1 MLNLYIKFKMI
12 SNKNLIRFNFNLKIS
27 KQTTRINY
35 SFFLKKYLKTVNT
48 LKFVNF
54 YNKLTKNKRKFK
66 KKTLKSFSKLLKD
79 RKLSVLLFKQ
89 YKINNSLKRKKK
101 KSKFKKTK
109 KKITLLSQFK
119 SNYYQNY
126 IKKKKMVRKLFF
138 FYVRKRKI
146 KHSQHTNFLKF
157 KNLFLKNGLIGKRE
171 ILFFKI
177 LTSLKTLLKS
187 KKIKLINLLKIVFKR
202 LTFFCELKK
211 KRKFNN
217 ELLIPYPV
225 SKRRGF
231 FLGIKL
237 LISNSKNRVEN
248 KLFYEKIALEL
259 FDTFYKKSATYKDL
273 LKYNK
278 MIRKNLDNVK
288 LQKLSVFHYVD

>member
-1 MLNLYIKFKMI
+1 ML
-12 SNKNLIRFNFNLKIS
+12 NKNLIRFNFNLKIS

-35 SFFLKKYLKTVNT
+35 SFFLKKYIKTINT

-66 KKTLKSFSKLLKD
+66 RKTLKSFSKLLND
-79 RKLSVLLFKQ
+79 RKLSILLFKQ
-89 YKINNSLKRKKK
+89 YKKNNLLKRKRK
-101 KSKFKKTK
+101 KSKSKKTKTKTK
-109 KKITLLSQFK
+109 KKTILLSKFK
-119 SNYYQNY
+119 SNYYKNY
-126 IKKKKMVRKLFF
+126 IKKKKLVRKLFF

>member
-1 MLNLYIKFKMI
+1 MI
-12 SNKNLIRFNFNLKIS
+12 SNKNSIQFNFNLNNSKKI
-27 KQTTRINY
+27 TRINY
-35 SFFLKKYLKTVNT
+35 SFFFKKYLKTINT
-48 LKFVNF
+48 LKFINF
-54 YNKLTKNKRKFK
+54 FNKLSKNKRKFK
-66 KKTLKSFSKLLKD
+66 RRVLKPVSKLLLD
-79 RKLSVLLFKQ
+79 RKLSLLIFKQ
-89 YKINNSLKRKKK
+89 YKIRNFLKRKRKKIRFKSKKIKK
-101 KSKFKKTK
+101 KLN
-109 KKITLLSQFK
+109 LLNQFK

-126 IKKKKMVRKLFF
+126 IKKKKLVRKLFF

-157 KNLFLKNGLIGKRE
+157 KNLFLKNGLIGRRE
-171 ILFFKI
+171 FLFFKI
-177 LTSLKTLLKS
+177 LTSLKFLLKN
-187 KKIKLINLLKIVFKR
+187 KKIKLITLLKIVFKR
-202 LTFFCELKK
+202 LTFFCELKR

-259 FDTFYKKSATYKDL
+259 FDTFYKKSTTHKDL
-273 LKYNK
+273 IKYNK
-278 MIRKNLDNVK
+278 TIRKNLDNVK

>member
-1 MLNLYIKFKMI
+1 MI
-12 SNKNLIRFNFNLKIS
+12 TNKNLIRFNFNLKNS
-27 KQTTRINY
+27 KQITRINY

-54 YNKLTKNKRKFK
+54 YKKLTKNKRKFK
-66 KKTLKSFSKLLKD
+66 RKTSKFISTLLKD
-79 RKLSVLLFKQ
+79 RKLSILLFKH
-89 YKINNSLKRKKK
+89 YKLNKFLKRKRR
-101 KSKFKKTK
+101 KSKSKIKK
-109 KKITLLSQFK
+109 KKIKLLNQFK

-157 KNLFLKNGLIGKRE
+157 KNLFLKNGLSGKRE
-171 ILFFKI
+171 LLFFNI
-177 LTSLKTLLKS
+177 LTSLKTLLKT
-187 KKIKLINLLKIVFKR
+187 KKIKLIQLLKVIFKR

-237 LISNSKNRVEN
+237 LIANSKNRVEN

-288 LQKLSVFHYVD
+288 LQKLSVFHYID

>member
-1 MLNLYIKFKMI
+1 MLA
-12 SNKNLIRFNFNLKIS
+12 NKNLIRFNFNLKIS
-27 KQTTRINY
+27 RQTTRINY
-35 SFFLKKYLKTVNT
+35 SFFLRKYLKTINA

-54 YNKLTKNKRKFK
+54 YKKLTKNRRKFK
-66 KKTLKSFSKLLKD
+66 RKTLKSFSKLLND
-79 RKLSVLLFKQ
+79 RKLSILLFKH
-89 YKINNSLKRKKK
+89 YKIDNCLKRKKK
-101 KSKFKKTK
+101 KLKSKLGK
-109 KKITLLSQFK
+109 KKKSNLLSQFK

-138 FYVRKRKI
+138 FYVRKRKV

-177 LTSLKTLLKS
+177 LSCLKSLLKN
-187 KKIKLINLLKIVFKR
+187 KKVNLINLLKIVFKR

-237 LISNSKNRVEN
+237 LIANSKNRVEN

-259 FDTFYKKSATYKDL
+259 FDTFYKKSNTYKDL

>member
-1 MLNLYIKFKMI
+1 ML
-12 SNKNLIRFNFNLKIS
+12 NKNLIRFNFNFKIS
-27 KQTTRINY
+27 KNTTRINY
-35 SFFLKKYLKTVNT
+35 SFFLRKYLKTINT

-54 YNKLTKNKRKFK
+54 YNKLTKNRRKFK
-66 KKTLKSFSKLLKD
+66 RTTLKSFSKLLND
-79 RKLSVLLFKQ
+79 RKISLLLLKR
-89 YKINNSLKRKKK
+89 YKLNNYLKRKRKKK
-101 KSKFKKTK
+101 KTKSKK
-109 KKITLLSQFK
+109 KKITLISQFK
-119 SNYYQNY
+119 SVYYQNY
-126 IKKKKMVRKLFF
+126 LKKKKMVRKLFF
-138 FYVRKRKI
+138 FYVRKRKV
-146 KHSQHTNFLKF
+146 KHSQHTSFLKF
-157 KNLFLKNGLIGKRE
+157 KNLFLKKGLVGKRE
-171 ILFFKI
+171 LLFFKI
-177 LTSLKTLLKS
+177 LTSLKTLLKN
-187 KKIKLINLLKIVFKR
+187 KKIRIINLLKIVFKR

-237 LISNSKNRVEN
+237 LISNAKNRVEN

>member
-1 MLNLYIKFKMI
+1 MLI
-12 SNKNLIRFNFNLKIS
+12 NKNIIRFNFNFKNT
-27 KQTTRINY
+27 KETTRINH
-35 SFFLKKYLKTVNT
+35 SFFLKKYLKTINT
-48 LKFVNF
+48 LKLVNF
-54 YNKLTKNKRKFK
+54 FKKITKNKRKFK
-66 KKTLKSFSKLLKD
+66 RKTLKSITRLFKD
-79 RKLSVLLFKQ
+79 RKISLLLFKQ
-89 YKINNSLKRKKK
+89 YEINNQLKRRRKKTRFKKK
-101 KSKFKKTK
+101 KKK
-109 KKITLLSQFK
+109 LELQFK

-126 IKKKKMVRKLFF
+126 LKKKKLVRKFFF
-138 FYVRKRKI
+138 FYVRKRKV

-157 KNLFLKNGLIGKRE
+157 KNLFLKNGLVGKRE

-177 LTSLKTLLKS
+177 LTSLKFLLKNKKIRLITLLKV
-187 KKIKLINLLKIVFKR
+187 VFKR

-237 LISNSKNRVEN
+237 LISNAKNRVEN
-248 KLFYEKIALEL
+248 KLLYEKMALEL
-259 FDTFYKKSATYKDL
+259 FDTYNKTSSTHKDL

>member
-1 MLNLYIKFKMI
+1 MI
-12 SNKNLIRFNFNLKIS
+12 SNKNFVRFNFNLKNI
-27 KQTTRINY
+27 KKTTRINY
-35 SFFLKKYLKTVNT
+35 SFFLKKYLKTLNT
-48 LKFVNF
+48 LKVVNF
-54 YNKLTKNKRKFK
+54 FNKLIKNKRKFK
-66 KKTLKSFSKLLKD
+66 RKTLKSFSNLFKD
-79 RKLSVLLFKQ
+79 RKLTLLIFKQ
-89 YKINNSLKRKKK
+89 YKLNNLLKRRRKK
-101 KSKFKKTK
+101 KSKKIKSKKIK
-109 KKITLLSQFK
+109 KKSILLNQFK
-119 SNYYQNY
+119 SIYYQNY
-126 IKKKKMVRKLFF
+126 IKKKEMVRKLFF

-171 ILFFKI
+171 IIFFKI
-177 LTSLKTLLKS
+177 LVSLKSLLRF
-187 KKIKLINLLKIVFKR
+187 KKIRLINLLKIVFKR

-225 SKRRGF
+225 SRRRGF

-237 LISNSKNRVEN
+237 LISNAKIRVEN
-248 KLFYEKIALEL
+248 KLLYEKIALEL
-259 FDTFYKKSATYKDL
+259 FETFLKKSNTHKDL

>member
-1 MLNLYIKFKMI
+1 MVLT
-12 SNKNLIRFNFNLKIS
+12 KNLIRFNFNLKNS
-27 KQTTRINY
+27 KQITRINY
-35 SFFLKKYLKTVNT
+35 SFFLKKYLKTINT

-54 YNKLTKNKRKFK
+54 YNKLTKNRRKFK
-66 KKTLKSFSKLLKD
+66 RKTFKSFSNLLQD
-79 RKLSVLLFKQ
+79 RKLSLLIFKQ
-89 YKINNSLKRKKK
+89 YKINRFLKRKRK
-101 KSKFKKTK
+101 KSRSKANK
-109 KKITLLSQFK
+109 KKIKLLYQFK
-119 SNYYQNY
+119 SSYYQNY

-157 KNLFLKNGLIGKRE
+157 KNLFLKNGLSGKRE
-171 ILFFKI
+171 FLFFNI
-177 LTSLKTLLKS
+177 LTSLKTLLKT
-187 KKIKLINLLKIVFKR
+187 KKTKLIKLLKIVFKR

-248 KLFYEKIALEL
+248 KLFYEKLALEL

-288 LQKLSVFHYVD
+288 LQKLSVFHYID

>member
-1 MLNLYIKFKMI
+1 ML
-12 SNKNLIRFNFNLKIS
+12 NKNLIRFNFNFKIS
-27 KQTTRINY
+27 KSTTRINY
-35 SFFLKKYLKTVNT
+35 SFFLRKYLKTINT

-54 YNKLTKNKRKFK
+54 YNKVTKNRRKFK
-66 KKTLKSFSKLLKD
+66 RTTLKSFSRLLNDRKISLLLLK
-79 RKLSVLLFKQ
+79 R
-89 YKINNSLKRKKK
+89 YKINNFLKRKRKKK
-101 KSKFKKTK
+101 KSKSKK
-109 KKITLLSQFK
+109 KKINLISQFK
-119 SNYYQNY
+119 SVYYQNY
-126 IKKKKMVRKLFF
+126 LKKKKMVRKLFF

-146 KHSQHTNFLKF
+146 KHSQHTSFLKF
-157 KNLFLKNGLIGKRE
+157 KNLFLKKGLVGKRE
-171 ILFFKI
+171 LLFFKI
-177 LTSLKTLLKS
+177 LTSLKNLLKT
-187 KKIKLINLLKIVFKR
+187 KKVRIINLLKIVFKR

-237 LISNSKNRVEN
+237 LISNAKNRVEN

-259 FDTFYKKSATYKDL
+259 FDTFYKKSATFKDL

-288 LQKLSVFHYVD
+288 LQKLSVFHYID

>member
-1 MLNLYIKFKMI
+1 MLT
-12 SNKNLIRFNFNLKIS
+12 KNLIRFNFNLKIS

-35 SFFLKKYLKTVNT
+35 SFFLKKYIKTVNT

-66 KKTLKSFSKLLKD
+66 RKTLKSFTKLLND
-79 RKLSVLLFKQ
+79 RKLSILLFKQ
-89 YKINNSLKRKKK
+89 YKIDKCLKRKRK
-101 KSKFKKTK
+101 KSKLKSKSKKKK
-109 KKITLLSQFK
+109 KKITQFK

-157 KNLFLKNGLIGKRE
+157 KNLFLKNGLIGRRE

-177 LTSLKTLLKS
+177 LTSLKTILKN
-187 KKIKLINLLKIVFKR
+187 KKIKLINLLKVVFKR

-288 LQKLSVFHYVD
+288 RQKLSVFHYVD

>member
-1 MLNLYIKFKMI
+1 MI
-12 SNKNLIRFNFNLKIS
+12 TNKNLVRFNFNLKNS
-27 KQTTRINY
+27 KQITRINY

-54 YNKLTKNKRKFK
+54 YKKLTKNKRKFK
-66 KKTLKSFSKLLKD
+66 RKTSKFISNLLKD
-79 RKLSVLLFKQ
+79 RKLSILLFKH
-89 YKINNSLKRKKK
+89 YKLNKFLKRKRK
-101 KSKFKKTK
+101 KSKSKIKK
-109 KKITLLSQFK
+109 KKIKLLNQFK

-126 IKKKKMVRKLFF
+126 IKKKKIARKLFF

-157 KNLFLKNGLIGKRE
+157 KNLFLKNGLSGKRE
-171 ILFFKI
+171 LLFFNI
-177 LTSLKTLLKS
+177 LTSLKTLLKT
-187 KKIKLINLLKIVFKR
+187 KKIKLIQLLKIIFKR

-237 LISNSKNRVEN
+237 LIANAKNRVEN

-259 FDTFYKKSATYKDL
+259 FETFYKKSATYKDL

-288 LQKLSVFHYVD
+288 LQKLSVFHYID

>member
-1 MLNLYIKFKMI
+1 ML
-12 SNKNLIRFNFNLKIS
+12 NKNLIRFNFNLKIS

-35 SFFLKKYLKTVNT
+35 SFFLKKYIKTINT

-66 KKTLKSFSKLLKD
+66 RKTLKSFSKLLTD
-79 RKLSVLLFKQ
+79 RKLSILLFKQ
-89 YKINNSLKRKKK
+89 YKINNLLKRKRK
-101 KSKFKKTK
+101 KSKSKKTK
-109 KKITLLSQFK
+109 KKTTLLSQFK

-157 KNLFLKNGLIGKRE
+157 KNLFLKNGLIGRRE

-177 LTSLKTLLKS
+177 LTSLKIILKT
-187 KKIKLINLLKIVFKR
+187 KKVKLINLLKIVFKR

>member
-1 MLNLYIKFKMI
+1 MLT
-12 SNKNLIRFNFNLKIS
+12 KNLIRFNFNLKIS

-35 SFFLKKYLKTVNT
+35 SFFLKKYIKTVNT

-66 KKTLKSFSKLLKD
+66 RKTLKSFTKLLND
-79 RKLSVLLFKQ
+79 RKLSILLFKQ
-89 YKINNSLKRKKK
+89 YKIDKCLKRKRK
-101 KSKFKKTK
+101 KSKLKSKSK
-109 KKITLLSQFK
+109 KKKKKLTQFK

-157 KNLFLKNGLIGKRE
+157 KNLFLKNGLIGRRE

-177 LTSLKTLLKS
+177 LTSLKTILKN
-187 KKIKLINLLKIVFKR
+187 KKIKLINLLKVVFKR

-288 LQKLSVFHYVD
+288 RQKLSVFHYVD

>member
-1 MLNLYIKFKMI
+1 MLT
-12 SNKNLIRFNFNLKIS
+12 KNLIRFNFNLKIS

-35 SFFLKKYLKTVNT
+35 SFFLKKYIKTVNT

-288 LQKLSVFHYVD
+288 RQKLSVFHYVD

>member
-1 MLNLYIKFKMI
+1 MI
-12 SNKNLIRFNFNLKIS
+12 STKNLIRFNFNLKTS
-27 KQTTRINY
+27 KQITRINY
-35 SFFLKKYLKTVNT
+35 SFFFKKYLKTINT

-54 YNKLTKNKRKFK
+54 YNKLTKNRRKFK
-66 KKTLKSFSKLLKD
+66 RKTFRSFSNLLKD
-79 RKLSVLLFKQ
+79 RKLSILISKQ
-89 YKINNSLKRKKK
+89 YKLNKFLKRKRK
-101 KSKFKKTK
+101 KSKSKIKK
-109 KKITLLSQFK
+109 KKIKLLSQFK

-157 KNLFLKNGLIGKRE
+157 KNLFLRNGLSGKRE
-171 ILFFKI
+171 LLFFNI
-177 LTSLKTLLKS
+177 LTSLKTLLKT
-187 KKIKLINLLKIVFKR
+187 KKTKLIKLLKIVFKR

-237 LISNSKNRVEN
+237 LISNAKNRVEN

-288 LQKLSVFHYVD
+288 LQKLSVFHYID

>member
-1 MLNLYIKFKMI
+1 
-12 SNKNLIRFNFNLKIS
+12 
-27 KQTTRINY
+27 
-35 SFFLKKYLKTVNT
+35 
-48 LKFVNF
+48 
-54 YNKLTKNKRKFK
+54 
-66 KKTLKSFSKLLKD
+66 
-79 RKLSVLLFKQ
+79 
-89 YKINNSLKRKKK
+89 
-101 KSKFKKTK
+101 
-109 KKITLLSQFK
+109 
-119 SNYYQNY
+119 
-126 IKKKKMVRKLFF
+126 MVRKLFF

-177 LTSLKTLLKS
+177 LTSLKTILKT

>member
-1 MLNLYIKFKMI
+1 MI
-12 SNKNLIRFNFNLKIS
+12 TKNLIRFNFNLNNSKKI
-27 KQTTRINY
+27 TRINY
-35 SFFLKKYLKTVNT
+35 SYFFKKYLKTINT

-54 YNKLTKNKRKFK
+54 FNKLTKNKRKFK
-66 KKTLKSFSKLLKD
+66 RKTLKSVSKLLKD
-79 RKLSVLLFKQ
+79 RKLSLLIFKQ
-89 YKINNSLKRKKK
+89 YKLKNKLKRKRKKIRSKSKKVKK
-101 KSKFKKTK
+101 KLN
-109 KKITLLSQFK
+109 LLSQFK
-119 SNYYQNY
+119 SNYYKNY
-126 IKKKKMVRKLFF
+126 IKKKKLVRKLFF

-157 KNLFLKNGLIGKRE
+157 KNLFLKNGLIGRRE

-177 LTSLKTLLKS
+177 LTSLKFLLKN
-187 KKIKLINLLKIVFKR
+187 KKIKLITLLKVVFKR
-202 LTFFCELKK
+202 LTFFCELKR

-259 FDTFYKKSATYKDL
+259 FDTFYKKSVTHKDL
-273 LKYNK
+273 IKYNK
-278 MIRKNLDNVK
+278 TIRKNLDNVK